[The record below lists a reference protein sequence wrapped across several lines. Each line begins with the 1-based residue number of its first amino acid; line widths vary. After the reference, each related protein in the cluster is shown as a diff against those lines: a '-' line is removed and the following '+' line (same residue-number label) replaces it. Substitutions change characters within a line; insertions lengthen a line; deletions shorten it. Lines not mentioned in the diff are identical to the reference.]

1 MASELYHAMYPS
13 KLAGVESELLNLK
26 QGWKYDFL
34 SDTVP
39 SNDESLVWGRYS
51 QKNYVIAT
59 PNNMSESLH

>member
-1 MASELYHAMYPS
+1 MASQLYHAMYPS
-13 KLAGVESELLNLK
+13 KLAEVDSELLNLK
-26 QGWKYDFL
+26 QGWKYNFL

-51 QKNYVIAT
+51 QKNYVIAI

>member
-1 MASELYHAMYPS
+1 MASELYHAMYPA
-13 KLAGVESELLNLK
+13 KLAEVDSELLNLK

-39 SNDESLVWGRYS
+39 SNDESLVWGHYS